1 MIRRPPRSTLFPYT
15 TLFRSAGC
23 IRGDAQIEEAGRS
36 ALLSHLVWRGAD
48 GNLGLSMDAL
58 SCSGSR
64 VRPHVR
70 LRRTLFFGLTL
81 LTAGCASA
89 LLLDVLQANSLSGI
103 ELLGLLLFFALFAWI
118 ASAFWSAI
126 AGFAISLVGRDPG
139 AIQLGEVAGRALR
152 TRTAVAMPVYNE
164 DPRRVAAGL
173 EATRRSAARESE
185 RGAFDFF
192 ILSDTRDPDIAAE
205 EEAMWRGFVA
215 RHQAAR
221 RVFYRRRRRPRCH
234 QAGNIAGYVR
244 RWRPGH

>member
-58 SCSGSR
+58 SCPRSR
-64 VRPHVR
+64 MRPQVR

-89 LLLDVLQANSLSGI
+89 LLLDVLRANSLSGI
-103 ELLGLLLFFALFAWI
+103 ELVGLLLFFALFAWI

-126 AGFAISLVGRDPG
+126 AGFAIQLRGRDPG
-139 AIQLGEVAGRALR
+139 AVQLGEVAGRALR
-152 TRTAVAMPVYNE
+152 TRTAIAMPVYNE

-173 EATRRSAARESE
+173 EAIWGSLAREGSE
-185 RGAFDFF
+185 G
-192 ILSDTRDPDIAAE
+192 
-205 EEAMWRGFVA
+205 
-215 RHQAAR
+215 R
-221 RVFYRRRRRPRCH
+221 RVGKECRYRGSP
-234 QAGNIAGYVR
+234 
-244 RWRPGH
+244 